1 MLGQAAAVHQLAKVA
16 AVDNPAAC
24 FELYGGYLR
33 AIHNGRVKQNL
44 CAHGE
49 GLDGEGEEKGQAAP
63 LGGAN
68 QCDLAKRVQKAGR
81 YSGYPQ

>member
-1 MLGQAAAVHQLAKVA
+1 MLGQAAAVHQLAAVS
-16 AVDNPAAC
+16 AVDNPATG
-24 FELYGGYLR
+24 FELDSGYLR

-63 LGGAN
+63 LGERPSATWR
-68 QCDLAKRVQKAGR
+68 KGR
-81 YSGYPQ
+81 RRQG

>member
-1 MLGQAAAVHQLAKVA
+1 MLSQAAAVHQLATVA
-16 AVDNPAAC
+16 AVDNPATG
-24 FELYGGYLR
+24 FELDGGYLR

-49 GLDGEGEEKGQAAP
+49 GLDGEGEEKGQAA
-63 LGGAN
+63 GGAT